1 MTKREMQQMEM
12 LVRVRDFGVTH
23 ASLFPEST
31 LAAGSF
37 AAIGDAVT
45 QLTRYTGSKVMATR
59 GSVKTKTAARTGLR
73 NALLA
78 ISRTARAIAAQD
90 PAFQNK
96 FQMPRRQPAPV
107 LVTLARSFAE
117 FAAPLASLFIARGMP
132 ATFLADLTAAAD
144 AYETAVRGRDVA
156 KQENSEAQA
165 LIEASIAA
173 GLTAVEQLDVVVAN
187 SLRDDPGVL
196 AKWMQARRI
205 PRRTKD
211 SWLPHLLVGPSAHRP
226 RPTHTSRP
234 SRRRSLSDDEA
245 A

>member
-1 MTKREMQQMEM
+1 MTKRELQQMEM

-23 ASLFPEST
+23 ASLFPAST
-31 LAAGSF
+31 LSAASF
-37 AAIGDAVT
+37 TAIGDAVK

-59 GSVKTKTAARTGLR
+59 GSARTKTAARLALR
-73 NALLA
+73 NALRA

-96 FQMPRRQPAPV
+96 FQLPRRQPAPF
-107 LVTLARSFAE
+107 LLTLARSFAE

-132 ATFLADLTAAAD
+132 ETFLADLTAAAD

-156 KQENSEAQA
+156 KQDNSEAQA
-165 LIEASIAA
+165 RIESSLAA
-173 GLTAVEQLDVVVAN
+173 GLAAVEQLDVVVAN

-205 PRRTKD
+205 PCSAPGAVSAPASTGSQVPPVARTLD
-211 SWLPHLLVGPSAHRP
+211 VP
-226 RPTHTSRP
+226 
-234 SRRRSLSDDEA
+234 DDEA